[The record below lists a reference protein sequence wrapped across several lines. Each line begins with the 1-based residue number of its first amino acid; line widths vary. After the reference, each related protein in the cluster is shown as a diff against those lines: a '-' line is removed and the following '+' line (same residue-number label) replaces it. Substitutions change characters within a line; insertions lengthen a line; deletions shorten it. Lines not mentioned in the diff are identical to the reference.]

1 MSSRLKLAL
10 GGVLAVL
17 AIGGLG
23 PVLLRGLLAHWE
35 DNSILRG
42 REVAEAEGC
51 FGCHLPPTS
60 AEIPNPGS
68 RWGTVPRFRGGNALM
83 YGETRAEVE
92 ETIRFGTPKP
102 GAVVAAESEEGDNA
116 PAEEPQRILMPAYG
130 EHLSDAALWD
140 LLDYVT
146 AEEGVEL
153 PGGAD
158 VQAGRELARKQGCT
172 SCHGVEGA
180 GGLAN
185 PGSLGGFVPGFLGR
199 NFEHLVHDRDE
210 FEEWVRGGSLE
221 RLAKNP
227 LLAYLWRS
235 QRLSMPA
242 YDTLT
247 DQEIDQLWT
256 WVQTT
261 RQWSSR

>member
-1 MSSRLKLAL
+1 LAL
-10 GGVLAVL
+10 AGVLAVL

-23 PVLLRGLLAHWE
+23 PALLRVLLAHWE

-92 ETIRFGTPKP
+92 ETIRFGTP
-102 GAVVAAESEEGDNA
+102 ALESEAAAAAVGESQSVD
-116 PAEEPQRILMPAYG
+116 EPQRVRMPAYG
-130 EHLSDAALWD
+130 EHLSDAALSD
-140 LLDYVT
+140 LLDYV
-146 AEEGVEL
+146 ASEERVEL
-153 PGGAD
+153 PGGTD
-158 VQAGRELARKQGCT
+158 VDAGRELARRKGCT

-210 FEEWVRGGSLE
+210 FEEWVLHGSLE

-242 YDTLT
+242 YATLT